1 MVVFIS
7 EGRWKVYINSVSIY
21 NRKQGLYIVSL
32 HERELL
38 LATTS
43 QAGDELDSDSW
54 FCPSVCDMVKSAILS
69 VTPPSARIGRIW
81 VGLSPRADN
90 VQVSTILILS

>member
-1 MVVFIS
+1 MVVFTS

-43 QAGDELDSDSW
+43 QAGDEKRLG
-54 FCPSVCDMVKSAILS
+54 
-69 VTPPSARIGRIW
+69 GRT
-81 VGLSPRADN
+81 GF
-90 VQVSTILILS
+90 